1 MTTTRSVF
9 ADWSPH
15 GGELRGPLTWFGA
28 AVGSVL
34 PPGEDLSAEWFAWV
48 LDQLVSEGDCI
59 LIVER
64 TGGTGGYVQF
74 LVDDAERLLYAE
86 TVSNEYLLSARALT
100 PAEEMALLDLGWLP
114 PSRSR
119 DIDVPGSPNF
129 NRLFEYPVP
138 VGELAVLALKTLR
151 LLHGDV
157 RPGGLDVTFF
167 RRKQKAPYGARGA
180 REP

>member
-1 MTTTRSVF
+1 MNAITINAAPALTVTTTGLPNGIVGTAYSQ
-9 ADWSPH
+9 
-15 GGELRGPLTWFGA
+15 PLTA
-28 AVGSVL
+28 
-34 PPGEDLSAEWFAWV
+34 
-48 LDQLVSEGDCI
+48 
-59 LIVER
+59 

-74 LVDDAERLLYAE
+74 LVDDAERVLYAE
-86 TVSNEYLLSARALT
+86 TVSNEYLLPARALT

-138 VGELAVLALKTLR
+138 VGEFAVLALKTLR
-151 LLHGDV
+151 LLHGDI